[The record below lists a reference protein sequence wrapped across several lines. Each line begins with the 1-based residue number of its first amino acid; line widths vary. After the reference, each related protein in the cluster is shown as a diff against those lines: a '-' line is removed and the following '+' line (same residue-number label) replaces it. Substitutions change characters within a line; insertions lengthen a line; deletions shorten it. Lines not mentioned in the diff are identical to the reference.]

1 MLKKFPK
8 SIIKSF
14 NVALLCIFILT
25 FFTYENAHAQ
35 FPGTDSTPGIAK
47 IFTVPANVT
56 HVNATA
62 WGGGGGGGGS
72 DTNNLGGNGGGGGG
86 AASSQIAVSNGN
98 IFTYTVGGGGIAGIA
113 TPAGN
118 GGNGAS
124 STITSATPLTN
135 MVGNFGTGGRG
146 NAAALNTP
154 TNSGGGTAS
163 GGTTNATG
171 SNGVLGGTS
180 GGSGGNSG
188 TAFTIFGTGGIGN
201 TNAAGTSGSIPGGGG
216 GGGER
221 NGTINTA
228 GGAGAN
234 GAVRFDYITVTSITP
249 NPVCVGSTITI
260 TGTNFSGSG
269 TTTITVNGTSCTSIV
284 IVNATTITAVI
295 GAGTTS
301 GVVDISNNGRRHN
314 GISIN
319 VNPLPAAIGGGATTV
334 CAGGTSP
341 AFTNATAGGTWSIV
355 NGTGSATI
363 NSSGIV
369 TGSTVGTVS
378 VVYTLP
384 TTCSVSTSLT
394 VTTVPSI
401 TTNPSNST
409 IVSGSNT
416 SFTVV
421 ATNSPT
427 SYTWQVST
435 DGGSTW
441 STVVNGGVYSTAT
454 TATLNITAAP
464 ATMDNYRYRVTATN
478 SCGSSAQSTAA
489 VLTITLSYCTST
501 GTTFANGIK
510 RVVFNTIDN
519 TLGGTVVNVTY
530 TNYTAI
536 NTTVTKGTTY
546 NLSVYVDTG
555 GNNTDY
561 QSAYIDWNR
570 DGDFVDAGE
579 YYDLGHTKN
588 VTFGLSGTSPYP
600 ISIPLN
606 AATGSVRMR
615 IQSKYNS
622 KTTGPCETGFDG
634 EVEDY
639 TLNIVSNPSSCIT
652 PTAQPSSLVLAS
664 ANGASISGSF
674 TGASPSADHYLVVRS
689 TSSTPPTLTPSTF
702 YSIGSNIGAGYTVVD
717 NDDNTTFLATGLT
730 ANTLYYIYVF
740 SYNGNCTGGPL
751 YNTTSPLTGNITTA
765 NNAYCVPTSLINTNY
780 ISGITSVGTLN
791 DVANSPT
798 GYSSNGYA
806 NYTAITIA
814 RQIPAGGINININLV
829 GSLGQFIYAY
839 VDWNNDG
846 DFIDAGETVYSTGT
860 TATGDT
866 SFGFV
871 VPGAQAA
878 GNYRMRIRTRSFGDS
893 STIDSCTQGYTTGET
908 EDYTIAVQADCGQKI
923 TSITNGSACGPTNTV
938 NLSAVSA
945 GATGFRW
952 YSTETG
958 ASLIQQVVGSGN
970 WTTPSI
976 STTTIYYVTAYNG
989 TCESLY
995 RTPVTATIK
1004 PTTNVT
1010 LTSSLPNVCGEG
1022 TIISLTAGG
1031 DTVTE
1036 DVLLQDFESGLGSWV
1051 VTTPTNTNAGADT
1064 PWSVK
1069 TSTYQPTTTTV
1080 WRPAV
1085 NSGAVATTGN
1095 KFAFATSDYA
1105 NSNIVTIITSPVINA
1120 GVYSALTLTF
1130 DHYYSYYSGD
1140 KGEVQISNDNF
1151 TTINTVRTFNS
1162 DIGSASKFTGET
1174 INLSAYA
1181 GLTNL
1186 RIRFVYTANWDDG
1199 WALDN
1204 FKLTGVKPL
1213 NTTFTWSGASVNA
1226 YIDNPPTIPYV
1237 AQSVSTIYLL
1247 PTITQ
1252 LEQPSW
1258 SLTAT
1263 ATLGNGC
1270 PVSKVISVTNNTK
1283 IWKGTI
1289 NNDWNTAGNWAPN
1302 VVPDATT
1309 CVIIPTGTVSRIM
1322 NNPNALAKNLTV
1334 KGTGNLELQ
1343 SGRNLTVTDWIN
1355 VAAGA
1360 TFNIRNNANLVQV
1373 TASPSPANSG
1383 NINMER
1389 TAFIDFRDY
1398 VYWSSPVANFNSANI
1413 STYSNNAN
1421 LYKWIPTTGAV
1432 NGFGNWTSGVETM
1445 VIGKGYIE
1453 RGLNNAPLNSPINF
1467 TSTFTG
1473 VPNNGTIT
1481 TPISRGTYSG
1491 VNYAT
1496 GVSTTPATDDDDN
1509 WNLLGNPYPSAISAA
1524 DFLNANSTNLDGFV
1538 KIWTHG
1544 IAPSNLTADPFYNDY
1559 GYNYNPND
1567 YITWN
1572 LSGPSTPGFSGY
1584 IGAGQGFITKMK
1596 HTSPTTSSTA
1606 VFNNTMRNAAY
1617 TNSEFFK
1624 PSSSKASLGTNEG
1637 HIWIDLVSTNDSTR
1651 SLIAYVNGATNEK
1664 DQMYDAQSDMKLN
1677 FRINSILGPERLI
1690 IQGRALF
1697 DPNDQVNL
1705 AYNTPT
1711 NGTYTIAIG
1720 AVDGLFVDQS
1730 QNIYLEDKRL
1740 NIIHD
1745 LRSAP
1750 YQFTTNQGE
1759 NTDRFVLRYTNQT
1772 LSNDTFD
1779 YSNTVSVYANENI
1792 NIKSSLENIRDI
1804 KVYNVLGK
1812 RLLSKNKV
1820 GKNEIILTEIKPTS
1834 AIVIIKLILENGN
1847 EITKKIIF

>member
-8 SIIKSF
+8 SLAK
-14 NVALLCIFILT
+14 NLKTIFSIVIV
-25 FFTYENAHAQ
+25 FTLFVHEKAFAQ

-56 HVNATA
+56 HVNAVA

-72 DTNNLGGNGGGGGG
+72 ATNNLGGNGGGGGG
-86 AASSQIAVSNGN
+86 ASSSQIAVSNGN
-98 IFTYTVGGGGIAGIA
+98 IFTYTVGSGGTAGGA
-113 TPAGN
+113 AAGT
-118 GGNGAS
+118 GGNGAAS
-124 STITSATPLTN
+124 SITSVTPLTN
-135 MVGNFGTGGRG
+135 MIGNAGTGGRG
-146 NAAALNTP
+146 DAAALNTP
-154 TNSGGGTAS
+154 TNSAGGTAS
-163 GGTTNATG
+163 GGTTNNTG
-171 SNGVLGGTS
+171 SNGILGGAS
-180 GGSGGNSG
+180 GGNGGNSG
-188 TAFTIFGTGGIGN
+188 TAFTIFGAGGTGQISNPGN
-201 TNAAGTSGSIPGGGG
+201 PGGIPGGGG

-221 NGTINTA
+221 SGTNQT

-234 GAVRFDYITVTSITP
+234 GAVRFDYITVSNITP

-260 TGTNFSGSG
+260 TGTNFSNSG

-284 IVNATTITAVI
+284 IVSATTITAVI
-295 GAGTTS
+295 GTGTTS
-301 GVVDISNNGRRHN
+301 GIVDINNNGRRNN
-314 GISIN
+314 GQSIT
-319 VNPLPAAIGGGATTV
+319 VNPLPASIGGGASTV
-334 CAGGTSP
+334 CVAGTTP
-341 AFTNATAGGTWSIV
+341 AFTNATAGGTWSII
-355 NGTGSATI
+355 NGTGSATV
-363 NSSGIV
+363 NAGGVV
-369 TGSTVGTVS
+369 TGTTTGTVT
-378 VVYTLP
+378 VVYSLP

-394 VTTVPSI
+394 VTTVPAI
-401 TTNPSNST
+401 TTNPVNST
-409 IVSGSNT
+409 ITSGSNT

-478 SCGSSAQSTAA
+478 SCGSTQSTTAT
-489 VLTITLSYCTST
+489 LTVTLSYCVST
-501 GTTFANGIK
+501 GSTFANGIK

-519 TLGGTVVNVTY
+519 TPAGTAVNVNY

-536 NTTVTKGTTY
+536 STTMTKGSTY

-600 ISIPLN
+600 ITIPLN
-606 AATGSVRMR
+606 ASTGSVRMR
-615 IQSKYNS
+615 IQSKWNS
-622 KTTGPCETGFDG
+622 KNTGPCETGFDG

-639 TLNIVSNPSSCIT
+639 TLNIISNAIACTT
-652 PTAQPSSLVLAS
+652 PTAQPSSLLLAS
-664 ANGASISGSF
+664 GNGVSISGSF
-674 TGASPSADHYLVVRS
+674 TAASPSPDHYLVVRS
-689 TSSTPPTLTPSTF
+689 TSATPPTLTPSTF
-702 YSIGSNIGAGYTVVD
+702 YSIGGTISAGYIVVD
-717 NDDNTTFLATGLT
+717 NDDNTSFLATGLT

-740 SYNGNCTGGPL
+740 SYNDNCTGGPL
-751 YNTTSPLTGNITTA
+751 YNTTSPLTGSITTA

-780 ISGITSVGTLN
+780 ISGITSIGTLN
-791 DVANSPT
+791 DVTNAPT
-798 GYSSNGYA
+798 GYSANGYA

-814 RQIPAGGINININLV
+814 RQIPAGGINININLN

-846 DFIDAGETVYSTGT
+846 DFIDAGETVYNTGT

-908 EDYTIAVQADCGQKI
+908 EDYTIAIQADCAQKI
-923 TSITNGSACGPTNTV
+923 TSVTSGSACGPTNTV

-958 ASLIQQVVGSGN
+958 ATLIQQVVGSGN

-976 STTTIYYVTAYNG
+976 STTTTYYVTAYNG

-995 RTPVTATIK
+995 RTPIIATIK

-1010 LTSSLPNVCGEG
+1010 IASSLPSVCGEG
-1022 TIISLTAGG
+1022 TVVSVTAGG
-1031 DTVTE
+1031 DTITE
-1036 DVLLQDFESGLGSWV
+1036 DVLLQDFESGLGTWV

-1095 KFAFATSDYA
+1095 RFAFTTSDYS

-1120 GVYSALTLTF
+1120 GVYSSLTLTF
-1130 DHYYSYYSGD
+1130 DHYYSYYGGD
-1140 KGEVQISNDNF
+1140 KGEVQVSTDGGG
-1151 TTINTVRTFNS
+1151 TWPNTVKTYNS
-1162 DIGSASKFTGET
+1162 DLGSASKFTPDS
-1174 INLSAYA
+1174 INLTSFA
-1181 GLTNL
+1181 GQTNL

-1247 PTITQ
+1247 PTSTQ

-1270 PVSKVISVTNNTK
+1270 PVSKVISVTNDTK
-1283 IWKGTI
+1283 TWKGTI
-1289 NNDWNTAGNWAPN
+1289 DNDWNKAGNWAPN
-1302 VVPDATT
+1302 VIPDSNT
-1309 CVIIPTGTVSRIM
+1309 CVIIPTGKFSRIM
-1322 NNPNALAKNLTV
+1322 NTPNALAKNLTV

-1355 VAAGA
+1355 VATGA
-1360 TFNIRNNANLVQV
+1360 TLNVRNSANLVQV
-1373 TASPSPANSG
+1373 TATPTPANSG

-1398 VYWSSPVANFNSANI
+1398 VYWSTPVANFNSGNI
-1413 STYSNNAN
+1413 STFSNNAY
-1421 LYKWIPTTGAV
+1421 LYKWIPTTGGT

-1445 VIGKGYIE
+1445 TLGAGYIE
-1453 RGLNNAPLNSPINF
+1453 RGLNNAPLNSPVNF

-1473 VPNNGTIT
+1473 VPNNGNIT

-1491 VNYAT
+1491 VNYNT

-1544 IAPSNLTADPFYNDY
+1544 IAPSTATLDPFYNNY
-1559 GYNYNPND
+1559 GYNYDPSD

-1572 LSGPSTPGFSGY
+1572 LSGPVTPGFSGY

-1606 VFNNTMRNAAY
+1606 VFNNTMRNAGY
-1617 TNSEFFK
+1617 TNSEFYK
-1624 PSSSKASLGTNEG
+1624 SANNKTTIGTNEG
-1637 HIWIDLVSTNDSTR
+1637 RIWIDLVSPSASTR
-1651 SLIAYVNGATNEK
+1651 SLIAYVNGATNGK
-1664 DQMYDAQSDMKLN
+1664 DQMYDAQSDMKPSL
-1677 FRINSILGPERLI
+1677 RINSLLGPERLV
-1690 IQGRALF
+1690 IQGKAPF
-1697 DPNDQVNL
+1697 DPNDQINL
-1705 AYNTPT
+1705 AYSTPT
-1711 NGTYTIAIG
+1711 NGVYNIAIG

-1730 QNIYLEDKRL
+1730 QNIYLEDKQL

-1759 NTDRFVLRYTNQT
+1759 NTDRFILRYTNQT
-1772 LSNDTFD
+1772 LSNDTFE
-1779 YSNTVSVYANENI
+1779 YSNSVSVYANENI

-1804 KVYNVLGK
+1804 KVYDVLGK
-1812 RLLSKNKV
+1812 TLLSKNKV
-1820 GKNEIILTEIKPTS
+1820 GKNEIILTELKATS
-1834 AIVIIKLILENGN
+1834 NLVIVKVILDNGI
-1847 EITKKIIF
+1847 EVSKKVIF